1 MISLNITQ
9 CHPLDAFQKSKH
21 FRETQ
26 ALPAQKGDF
35 LAKKLMIRF
44 SAKLKKNSKLKEKPQ
59 GFCNIRTKKNRL
71 SLRNKPELIMCHNQC
86 FTCQANTCRNSELE
100 EKFG

>member
-1 MISLNITQ
+1 MLFARNHKNQNIF
-9 CHPLDAFQKSKH
+9 C
-21 FRETQ
+21 ETQ

-59 GFCNIRTKKNRL
+59 GFCNTIRTKKK
-71 SLRNKPELIMCHNQC
+71 SNKSKE
-86 FTCQANTCRNSELE
+86 
-100 EKFG
+100 